1 MPVATMRSIV
11 KSNSYP
17 NKKEVLR
24 PKARKQKKIQIKKE
38 QNPFF
43 LPPKSHP
50 VA

>member
-1 MPVATMRSIV
+1 MPVATMRGIV

-24 PKARKQKKIQIKKE
+24 PKARKLKKIQIKKE